1 MDTQEITLT
10 QDSSDGLY
18 TQLLRGRYVTSIDGS
33 IITLDDGTELYIQG
47 NAGCG
52 GCSSGWYW
60 LEETFKRGNR
70 KARIMSAYVAYS
82 EDKSEDE
89 PARSVYTIFVMVD
102 GNPTQLPLATV
113 RGSDGN
119 GYYGTGFTLT
129 ATVKTRPAPPTVT
142 PQDII
147 KVIAGEHPLPPIP
160 NIQGREALLNAVA
173 YTLLQTR
180 GFDSPLRITGPE
192 AQLFHKL
199 TSSKYQQP
207 HGPYYVSQWYGFKQA
222 TLFWFTDMEEGVSLV
237 LRDLANGA
245 DAYAAKLY
253 AFTQRVR
260 ASKKPVKTF
269 VTGYALKGISAT
281 VNGKRVPATDFLLS
295 EVCGFHGDR
304 IGPKGDYIP
313 YHYFFDDAKIYGVRI
328 LKHREGGRGDVTI
341 YSDSQSVWAIK
352 PRKGTAQ

>member
-1 MDTQEITLT
+1 MNTQKITLNHNS
-10 QDSSDGLY
+10 DDGLY
-18 TQLLRGRYVTSIDGS
+18 TKLLRGRYVTSIDNGT
-33 IITLDDGTELYIQG
+33 ITLDDGTVLEVEG
-47 NAGCG
+47 NEECG
-52 GCSSGWYW
+52 GCGNGWYW
-60 LEETFKRGNR
+60 LEQVYKQGNSN
-70 KARIMSAYVAYS
+70 ARIMSAYVAYDE
-82 EDKSEDE
+82 EDKDE
-89 PARSVYTIFVMVD
+89 EGPSVYTIFVLVD

-129 ATVKTRPAPPTVT
+129 ATIKTPSTSLATVT

-147 KVIAGEHPLPPIP
+147 NVVADGHTLPSVP
-160 NIQGREALLNAVA
+160 NIRTREDLLNAVA
-173 YTLLQTR
+173 YTLQQTR
-180 GFDSPLRITGPE
+180 GFDSPLRVTGPE

-199 TSSKYQQP
+199 TSSQYGYQ
-207 HGPYYVSQWYGFKQA
+207 GPYYVGAWYGFKQT

-260 ASKKPVKTF
+260 ASKNPVHTF
-269 VTGYALKGISAT
+269 ITGYALKGTTAT
-281 VNGKRVPATDFLLS
+281 VNGTRVPATDLLLS

-304 IGPKGDYIP
+304 ISPKGTFIP
-313 YHYFFDDAKIYGVRI
+313 YHYFFYNAKSYGVRV

-341 YSDSQSVWAIK
+341 CSESQSVWAVN
-352 PRKGTAQ
+352 PQKGTAS